1 MFEHGE
7 RANPQAR
14 GFGLGLWV
22 VRRVAELH
30 QGQVSYARGTDG
42 ACFTLA
48 LPPQEAAASPPGAGT
63 EHAEA

>member
-1 MFEHGE
+1 M
-7 RANPQAR
+7 
-14 GFGLGLWV
+14 
-22 VRRVAELH
+22 VRRVCELH